1 VLATTVIVFREVVE
15 AALIIG
21 IVMAASKGL
30 VGRGRWVGYGIAG
43 GLAGALLVAVFA
55 DGITEAVAG
64 MGQELLNAIILF
76 LAVVM
81 LGWHNVWMGRHAR
94 ELTHQMKAAGEAVRE
109 GSRPIYA
116 LAIVVGLAV
125 MREGSEVVLF
135 LYGIAAASQS
145 SSGQMLLGG
154 ALGLAGGALVGFGIY
169 FGLLRIPVRHLFT
182 VTSWMILLL
191 AAGLAAQGAHFLVQ
205 AGWLPPLGGSL
216 WDTSWLLSE
225 QSIIGQLL
233 HTLIGYVSR
242 PSGIQ
247 LIFYIATVVVIGS
260 LMKMAGRHAPA
271 PKVVRP
277 AE

>member
-1 VLATTVIVFREVVE
+1 MLATTVIVFREVVE

-30 VGRGRWVGYGIAG
+30 AGRGRWVAHGVVG
-43 GLAGALLVAVFA
+43 GAAGALLVAVFA
-55 DGITEAVAG
+55 DAITESVAG
-64 MGQELLNAIILF
+64 MGQELLNATILF

-94 ELTHQMKAAGEAVRE
+94 DLSRQMQAAGEAVRE
-109 GSRPIYA
+109 GARPIYA
-116 LAIVVGLAV
+116 LAVVVGLAV
-125 MREGSEVVLF
+125 MREGSEIVLF
-135 LYGIAAASQS
+135 LYGIAATSQS
-145 SSGQMLLGG
+145 SAAQMLLGG

-191 AAGLAAQGAHFLVQ
+191 AAGLAAQGAAFLAQ

-225 QSIIGQLL
+225 KSIVGQLL
-233 HTLIGYVSR
+233 HTLVGYVSR

-247 LIFYIATVVVIGS
+247 LIFYIATVTVIGI
-260 LMKMAGRHAPA
+260 LMKMAGRAAPQA
-271 PKVVRP
+271 KLAQP